1 MNTRRLTRREM
12 LGTSIASSAVLASVA
27 SSPLAQ
33 AAVSPEPAIPT
44 GGLRYCLNTST
55 INHSKV
61 PIREQIQIAEE
72 AGYDS
77 IEIWIGDVT
86 KFLESGGT
94 LKELAKEISDRGLQV
109 DSAIA
114 FGNWI
119 VDDDAKRQAGLEQC
133 KKDMEIVSQ
142 LGGTRIA
149 APPSGA
155 TREAGLDLRA
165 AADRYH
171 ALLDVGAAAGVIPQ
185 LELWG
190 FSKNVSTLEE
200 VLFIAAAAQHPDS
213 CILLD
218 VYHMYKGG
226 CDFSNV
232 DLVPVQ
238 KMHCLHMNDYPD
250 IPRDQIGDADRVFP
264 GDGIAPLSKILST
277 FISNGFTGALSLEL
291 FNREYWK
298 RPAAE
303 VARVGL
309 EKMKAAVTEAT
320 S

>member
-1 MNTRRLTRREM
+1 MNNRKLNRRDLI
-12 LGTSIASSAVLASVA
+12 GTSLASATLLGSSLATRQTHA
-27 SSPLAQ
+27 S
-33 AAVSPEPAIPT
+33 PAPKSHSD
-44 GGLRYCLNTST
+44 GELRYCLNTST
-55 INHSKV
+55 INNKEV
-61 PIREQIQIAEE
+61 PIREQIQIAAN

-77 IEIWIGDVT
+77 IEIWIRDVT
-86 KFLESGGT
+86 KFVEGGGA
-94 LKELAKEISDRGLQV
+94 LKDLAQEINDLGLQV

-119 VDDDAKRQAGLEQC
+119 VDDDAKRQSGLEQC
-133 KKDMEIVSQ
+133 KKDMEVVQQ

-149 APPSGA
+149 APPNGA
-155 TREAGLDLRA
+155 TREPGLDLRA
-165 AADRYH
+165 AAARYYD
-171 ALLDVGAAAGVIPQ
+171 LLEVGKSVGVTPQ

-190 FSKNVSTLEE
+190 FSQNVSTLEE
-200 VLFIAAAAQHPDS
+200 VLFIAAGAQHPDA

-250 IPRDQIGDADRVFP
+250 MPRNKIGDADRVYP
-264 GDGIAPLSKILST
+264 GDGIAPLSKILKT

-291 FNREYWK
+291 FNRDYWK
-298 RPAAE
+298 RPAEE
-303 VARVGL
+303 VAKVGL
-309 EKMKAAVTEAT
+309 EKMKTAVSSAT